1 MNKTAFLFPGQGS
14 QKIGMGKSLYD
25 NDTEAKLFLNKVNE
39 TLKQNLTKFMFEGPE
54 DVLMLTK
61 YAQPALF
68 ASSLGVIK
76 VIESLSKKNISN
88 FVDFVSGHSLG
99 EYSAISCAN
108 SVNEFDAIYLLKI
121 RAEAMQK
128 AVPLGKGGM
137 AAILGSNLDKVYELI
152 KIASK
157 SGLLEIANDNSD
169 SQIVISGQINAIDHA
184 ISIAKNIG
192 IKKIIK
198 LNVSAPFHCK
208 LMNPAKEI
216 MSKALK
222 KIRFE
227 KAKIKIVCNYTANFE
242 SNPENIKKNLVSQIS
257 NMVRWRETINL
268 LYKNEVRNFV
278 EIGTGKVLSSLVKRT
293 FKDVS
298 VSNIETYDDV
308 LLYLDE
314 RGKYV

>member
-1 MNKTAFLFPGQGS
+1 
-14 QKIGMGKSLYD
+14 MGKSLYD

-88 FVDFVSGHSLG
+88 FVDYVSGHSLG

-216 MSKALK
+216 MSKALE

-242 SNPENIKKNLVSQIS
+242 SNPENIKKFGFSNLKHGQ
-257 NMVRWRETINL
+257 M
-268 LYKNEVRNFV
+268 
-278 EIGTGKVLSSLVKRT
+278 
-293 FKDVS
+293 
-298 VSNIETYDDV
+298 
-308 LLYLDE
+308 E
-314 RGKYV
+314 RDN

>member
-88 FVDFVSGHSLG
+88 FVDYVSGHSLG

-108 SVNEFDAIYLLKI
+108 SINEFDAIYLLKI

-216 MSKALK
+216 MSKALE

-242 SNPENIKKNLVSQIS
+242 SNPEKIKNNLVSQIS

-268 LYKNEVRNFV
+268 LYKNKVRNFI

-314 RGKYV
+314 RGKHV